1 MIGRLSGKFTAR
13 PLYKGCV
20 KTGWITISG
29 TSSLAL
35 GRKIQCFTDG
45 HFTSVKVML
54 ADINHRLRGDKLVMG
69 MAIEGHQSSHFQG
82 LIKLPC

>member
-1 MIGRLSGKFTAR
+1 MKFTTR
-13 PLYKGCV
+13 RLYKGCV
-20 KTGWITISG
+20 KTERITISS

-45 HFTSVKVML
+45 HFTGVKVML
-54 ADINHRLRGDKLVMG
+54 ADINRRLRGDKLVMG

-82 LIKLPC
+82 LIELPS